1 MSLGHLVA
9 TAHGQLQCHLYLSIT
24 TPKLH
29 QYPDSWVKW
38 HVRGKSVRYFVSQGK
53 GQGTW
58 SLFLRCLVSTFR
70 TRDL

>member
-38 HVRGKSVRYFVSQGK
+38 PCQTKICEVLCITGK
-53 GQGTW
+53 
-58 SLFLRCLVSTFR
+58 R
-70 TRDL
+70 TRDLELVSQVPGEHIQDP